1 LYFVSGLGS
10 WSAKLLFYAT
20 TAMWRICL
28 FFSFSSFLS
37 SREIILTGN
46 NYELCHTN
54 LGKKTGIENGKEC
67 QQDVEK
73 VVFWKSSLFL
83 KLLLYWYIVTFTK
96 VFTIYHNWIHPL
108 YHSPLFHL
116 PHSWKSFN
124 RFHFSIHI
132 HSICRYA

>member
-1 LYFVSGLGS
+1 MCTQRQTKPGLCLCNYKFKDNSGSHILYFVSGLGS

-83 KLLLYWYIVTFTK
+83 KLLLY
-96 VFTIYHNWIHPL
+96 
-108 YHSPLFHL
+108 
-116 PHSWKSFN
+116 
-124 RFHFSIHI
+124 
-132 HSICRYA
+132 